1 MISFDGTFYTI
12 ADPLF
17 EMNIPVWE
25 GYEPDRADQADT
37 TITLPDGSRRY
48 ATFMTL
54 DLVQKLMDKNARTGE
69 SLSGRYFWCSDLII
83 IRDVG
88 FEGMAAAIRD
98 LIESGEVEQACSLL
112 DPPEGAREQRTP

>member
-17 EMNIPVWE
+17 EMTIPAWE
-25 GYEPDRADQADT
+25 GYEPDTADEADA
-37 TITLPDGSRRY
+37 TITFPDGSRRY

-54 DLVQKLMDKNARTGE
+54 SVIQRIIDKSTRTGE
-69 SLSGRYFWCSDLII
+69 SLGGRYFWWSDLII

-88 FEGMAAAIRD
+88 FAGMAAAIRD
-98 LIESGEVEQACSLL
+98 LVESGEIERACGLL
-112 DPPEGAREQRTP
+112 DPPDEAGER

>member
-17 EMNIPVWE
+17 EVTIPAWE
-25 GYEPDRADQADT
+25 GYEPDTADEADA
-37 TITLPDGSRRY
+37 TITFPDGSRRY

-54 DLVQKLMDKNARTGE
+54 DVVQKLMNKNARTGE
-69 SLSGRYFWCSDLII
+69 SLGGRYFWCSDLII

-98 LIESGEVEQACSLL
+98 LIESGEIEQACGLL
-112 DPPEGAREQRTP
+112 DPPDDAGEQRTL